1 VATRIS
7 YWWISRGIFS
17 FKKIWQGRGAPKV
30 IFLLVSSFRFF
41 IRFHLMLCR
50 NSCRAAA
57 LIVPC
62 EEPAIEFPVK
72 LETLFKEA
80 NCLLPNVGACLALF
94 TGVDGLLP
102 LFNNSFSAD
111 VAWKRNKKKGV
122 SIFIG
127 CKNIVFGNRPYWPL
141 ERWRCVLWSD
151 CPMNGWIDFS
161 RNAKRI
167 E

>member
-1 VATRIS
+1 
-7 YWWISRGIFS
+7 
-17 FKKIWQGRGAPKV
+17 
-30 IFLLVSSFRFF
+30 
-41 IRFHLMLCR
+41 MLCR

-111 VAWKRNKKKGV
+111 VAWKRNKKRGSAFLLAVK
-122 SIFIG
+122 IACFAIG
-127 CKNIVFGNRPYWPL
+127 PTDPWSGDGACYDRIVQ
-141 ERWRCVLWSD
+141 
-151 CPMNGWIDFS
+151 
-161 RNAKRI
+161 
-167 E
+167 